1 MDCDTALKIL
11 GLAAPTTVNAI
22 KTAYRRRS
30 RMEHPDT
37 SKHPDAALRFGQ
49 TNEAYITLKDDASI
63 LDGAIPHGA
72 RTQEGDEIT
81 ALGKGLGSTING
93 ICCDECKGDGYK
105 AVFRSENPCPDCRPV
120 DTGTISSYFV
130 IQVSL
135 REYRCWK
142 CAGTGFFSKNGKR
155 VGVCFA
161 CQGKGWH
168 KQKSFRSAPCRT
180 CHGLQWVKASD
191 KTFYTCQRCEG
202 KGELPMWNPVLPKG
216 LLANLQDKSQ

>member
-11 GLAAPTTVNAI
+11 GLEVPTTVNAV
-22 KTAYRRRS
+22 KTAYRRQS
-30 RMEHPDT
+30 KLEHPDA
-37 SKHPDAALRFGQ
+37 SKHPEASFRFRQ
-49 TNEAYITLKDDASI
+49 VNEAYITLKDDASI
-63 LDGAIPHGA
+63 LDGAIPLGT

-81 ALGKGLGSTING
+81 ALGKGLGLTVNG

-105 AVFRSENPCPDCRPV
+105 AVFQSEKPCPDCRPV
-120 DTGTISSYFV
+120 DTGTIFSFF
-130 IQVSL
+130 IFQVSP

-155 VGVCFA
+155 IGVCFA
-161 CQGKGWH
+161 CQGKGWYRR
-168 KQKSFRSAPCRT
+168 KRSKHDPCKT
-180 CHGLQWVKASD
+180 CRDLGRVKTSD

-202 KGELPMWNPVLPKG
+202 KGELPMWNPVLPRG